1 MSQYIQL
8 LGVIIIL
15 YMCIFNLYSRK
26 IRKKVFI
33 AVMILNYIISLA
45 ILISGY
51 KSVAFIA
58 YLAVPFVFIY
68 LSTSD
73 IIMSITISTL
83 ACLITIMWD
92 HFLGVVYSDVALISQ
107 MAIKN
112 NASIQVMSYLIE
124 FFGVIITSKAIRKF
138 IYGKIMRYDGEWK
151 RKIRILIATTLV
163 LMLYIFYNFDLVMDH
178 SIYTSGSEILRLKG
192 ITLFL
197 SYAILLGI
205 IVFVI
210 LRSIIKEMELKS
222 KENEFQSLQE
232 YTSKLEKLHN
242 DMRGFRH
249 DYINILLSMTGYIQ
263 NQDMQGLEKF
273 FNEKIM
279 PLSTS
284 MKSNNFKISLLQ
296 NIEVPEIKGM
306 FSAKIIRAQEM
317 GIDVYIDIAE
327 KITSFNMEII
337 DLSRI
342 IGILLDNAIEASEKC
357 DKPSIKVALIKK
369 RSSVM
374 LIIIN
379 NYYGEIPAIYKIYK
393 RGFSTKG
400 DNRGIGLSNL
410 KEIIGQYKNV
420 MLDTIIED
428 GQFKQI
434 IEIKNDI
441 KEGA

>member
-1 MSQYIQL
+1 MSQYIQII
-8 LGVIIIL
+8 GVVIIL
-15 YMCIFNLYSRK
+15 YMGIFTLCSRK
-26 IRKKVFI
+26 IEIKPFI
-33 AVMILNYIISLA
+33 IAMIVNYSISSIA
-45 ILISGY
+45 FILGY
-51 KSVAFIA
+51 KSVAFIV
-58 YLAVPFVFIY
+58 YLVVPFVFLY

-73 IIMSITISTL
+73 AIISITIPSL

-92 HFLGVVYSDVALISQ
+92 HFLGVIYSDVVLISE
-107 MAIKN
+107 ATIKN
-112 NASIQVMSYLIE
+112 SSSLQLITIFIE
-124 FFGVIITSKAIRKF
+124 LIGVAITSKIIRKF
-138 IYGKIMRYDGEWK
+138 VYEKIVKYNGQWSG
-151 RKIRILIATTLV
+151 KIRIVITTALILII
-163 LMLYIFYNFDLVMDH
+163 YIFYNFDLIIDPR
-178 SIYTSGSEILRLKG
+178 IYTSGSELLRLKG
-192 ITLFL
+192 VTLFL
-197 SYAILLGI
+197 AYTILLVI
-205 IVFVI
+205 IVFVL
-210 LRSIIKEMELKS
+210 LRSIIKEIELKS
-222 KENEFQSLQE
+222 KENEFQSLRE

-296 NIEVPEIKGM
+296 NIKVPEIKGM

-317 GIDVYIDIAE
+317 GIDVYIDITE
-327 KITSFNMEII
+327 KIESFNMEII
-337 DLSRI
+337 DLSRV

-369 RSSVM
+369 ESSVM

-379 NYYGEIPAIYKIYK
+379 NYYGEVPAIYKIYK